1 MKNEEY
7 LSIFGPVQQYS
18 PGTGM
23 VMADRQ
29 IKRAIEKGSAHLDEI
44 GNLKAVVTFRPT
56 GKWFMLRGGW
66 GNDDVRTVM
75 LGAAC
80 GDVAGSV
87 YEWHN
92 IKYKPDPNRLIQPHA
107 RFTDDTVMTCAVA
120 NGIYRGLSQLPEN
133 WMSVPDAEALLFRSI
148 QDSLLQYGRRYPN
161 AGYGGAF
168 RAWLVSEHPSPYHSW
183 GNGSAMRVSY
193 AGWAAS
199 SLEEAEKLAELS
211 AKITHDHPDAVIG
224 AKVVAGCIFHLRSGA
239 SKQDIYNYASSFYDL
254 DFSLGC
260 I

>member
-92 IKYKPDPNRLIQPHA
+92 IK
-107 RFTDDTVMTCAVA
+107 
-120 NGIYRGLSQLPEN
+120 
-133 WMSVPDAEALLFRSI
+133 
-148 QDSLLQYGRRYPN
+148 
-161 AGYGGAF
+161 
-168 RAWLVSEHPSPYHSW
+168 
-183 GNGSAMRVSY
+183 
-193 AGWAAS
+193 
-199 SLEEAEKLAELS
+199 
-211 AKITHDHPDAVIG
+211 
-224 AKVVAGCIFHLRSGA
+224 
-239 SKQDIYNYASSFYDL
+239 
-254 DFSLGC
+254 
-260 I
+260 